1 LGVLHEVNV
10 LILPPAGGEGTEG
23 VIVVVAIE
31 REKVIG
37 VGECIGIPVD
47 RGGIM
52 KK

>member
-1 LGVLHEVNV
+1 LRVFNEVDV

-23 VIVVVAIE
+23 VIVVVAVE

-47 RGGIM
+47 RGEL
-52 KK
+52 